1 MSLLKILPAVI
12 ALGTVAAVTVGVVT
26 DLIMSDDMDY
36 NTDEETK
43 KEVLTKMKTLQNELA
58 RLSDLKI
65 LNDKRESTSQVKSI
79 DLMVDGVEINELINN
94 LEEELIRLTA
104 LYNKFEAPKKRN

>member
-1 MSLLKILPAVI
+1 MSLFKVLPAVI
-12 ALGTVAAVTVGVVT
+12 ALGTVAVVAVGVVT

-36 NTDEETK
+36 NQDENTR

-65 LNDKRESTSQVKSI
+65 LNDKRESTSQVKNI
-79 DLMVDGVEINELINN
+79 DLTVDGVEINELISQ
-94 LEEELIRLTA
+94 LEEELIRLTT
-104 LYNKFEAPKKRN
+104 LYNQFDAPKKRK

>member
-1 MSLLKILPAVI
+1 MSLLKVLPAII
-12 ALGTVAAVTVGVVT
+12 AIGTVAAVAVGFAT

-36 NTDEETK
+36 HQDENTK
-43 KEVLTKMKTLQNELA
+43 KDVLTKMKKLQNELA

-65 LNDKRESTSQVKSI
+65 LNDKREATAQVKNV
-79 DLMVDGVEINELINN
+79 DLMIDGVEINELISQ

-104 LYNKFEAPKKRN
+104 LYNKFEAPKKRK